1 MEQQTPFM
9 MIDKQGN
16 YKSFDFSPWGGIEG
30 FLEMSK
36 NSNQNGSAYK
46 KLVPDLFRAVDMTA
60 TAIASLPFDIC
71 DDDENIIDSSV
82 DWQNVV
88 GGMDNPQRLLY
99 LIASSLCGGEAYVL
113 PTRTPRLIFNLQYL
127 APHTITPQI
136 RREGLEYFDRVTDQG
151 ISERL
156 SPDELL
162 YFWLPDSDVEIG
174 PALASPMSAAM
185 SAAGLTMNMGTSMSR
200 VSERGFI
207 PPTLIG
213 VDGMTLPGEKERVE
227 KWWNSWLRGAFTQ
240 LAKVINAQKVTISQ
254 VGAGMA
260 ELKGSYVELKKDAKE
275 DIAQAFG
282 IPSALFMSDRA
293 YATEYKYLVKQWY
306 ANSIFTTLYHTIEE
320 TFSDQLLK
328 PWGYHMY
335 FRPETIDAFQEDEND
350 RGQALSVITNAID
363 RNPKVAKL
371 VMGILGYDLT
381 EEQEQALEELV
392 TDKEQRAEEMQNR
405 LDGDPNDPNMQDGY
419 NNQQNGFGS
428 NQQREQVVT
437 RSIHLTP
444 PMMTDL
450 KTWCDMSRRFYGK
463 GKEIPFDFECKAL
476 PEEIAAPIRK
486 KLHEA
491 KNEVDIIKAFEI
503 SDVITELADSGEL
516 KALVDAINEAT
527 KAPVVQPAPTYNIT
541 TPPIYLTA
549 QMPEQGQVVVNV
561 PEQPAPNVTVTNQ
574 VPEQPAP
581 VVNVKNNV
589 QTPTVNVAAPNVTNE
604 VTVKPADVKLP
615 RMPVE
620 AQITTDGP
628 IKTLRVTK

>member
-156 SPDELL
+156 RPADLL

-185 SAAGLTMNMGTSMSR
+185 SAAGLALNMGTSMSR

-275 DIAQAFG
+275 DVAQAFG

-293 YATEYKYLVKQWY
+293 YATEVKYLIKMWY
-306 ANSIFTTLYHTIEE
+306 TNSVFTTLYHTIEE

-328 PWGYHMY
+328 PWGYHFY
-335 FRPETIDAFQEDEND
+335 FRPETIDALQEDENE
-350 RGQALSVITNAID
+350 RGQSLLVVTNAID
-363 RNPKVAKL
+363 KNPKVAKL
-371 VMGILGYDLT
+371 VMGILGYDLS
-381 EEQEQALEELV
+381 EEQESALDELIS
-392 TDKEQRAEEMQNR
+392 EQETRAEEMQNR
-405 LDGDPNDPNMQDGY
+405 LDGQGDPNDPSMQDGY
-419 NNQQNGFGS
+419 NNRQNGFGN
-428 NQQREQVVT
+428 NQRQPVVT

-450 KTWCDMSRRFYGK
+450 KTWCDMSRRFYNK

-476 PEEIAAPIRK
+476 PEEIAAPIRV

-516 KALVDAINEAT
+516 KALVDAINRAT
-527 KAPVVQPAPTYNIT
+527 DDEKPTINITIPPVYIT
-541 TPPIYLTA
+541 TP
-549 QMPEQGQVVVNV
+549 
-561 PEQPAPNVTVTNQ
+561 TVENKEDEKQ
-574 VPEQPAP
+574 S
-581 VVNVKNNV
+581 
-589 QTPTVNVAAPNVTNE
+589 
-604 VTVKPADVKLP
+604 
-615 RMPVE
+615 
-620 AQITTDGP
+620 TD
-628 IKTLRVTK
+628 